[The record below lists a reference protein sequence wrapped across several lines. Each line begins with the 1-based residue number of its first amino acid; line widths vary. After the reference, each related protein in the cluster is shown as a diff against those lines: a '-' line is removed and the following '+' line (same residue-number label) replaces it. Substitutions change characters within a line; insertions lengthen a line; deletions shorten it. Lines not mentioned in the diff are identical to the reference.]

1 MGTSS
6 RPSLPSAWYAQC
18 RLGQGGPAL
27 TYGRRKNTITQYIDH
42 GAPPSKKQIKER
54 EGAACLQ
61 RAIAN
66 PWPPHKAKAIRSVG
80 LLKFIRNLDAQRGQM
95 VNAGRF
101 ESEDALRHY
110 STYSIHSRG
119 CLWLCT
125 RSISST
131 A

>member
-1 MGTSS
+1 M
-6 RPSLPSAWYAQC
+6 L
-18 RLGQGGPAL
+18 
-27 TYGRRKNTITQYIDH
+27 
-42 GAPPSKKQIKER
+42 
-54 EGAACLQ
+54 AAGNCKPL
-61 RAIAN
+61 A
-66 PWPPHKAKAIRSVG
+66 PPHKAKAIRSVG